1 MVIISF
7 SHIMLKVKQFVGLR
21 FSAEEFVIHW
31 ISTNPGS
38 FKETCYLKN
47 ASLYILVF
55 EFNNFIL
62 LWSFPVFIQLH
73 KNVIILFT
81 KYFFNF

>member
-47 ASLYILVF
+47 ASLYIS
-55 EFNNFIL
+55 I
-62 LWSFPVFIQLH
+62 WI
-73 KNVIILFT
+73 
-81 KYFFNF
+81 